1 MKKIIYMH
9 MAKTA
14 GSSVNRFF
22 AQSLGE
28 ENCLDHIERFPPSE
42 RAEHLRRKAFVS
54 GHIYSGDVLDL
65 SQEVADA
72 YLFTFMREPI
82 RQIASHILW
91 LDHYNEAEYRSEFE
105 RLGEPLRQLVKAIR
119 AVDFDSPNDL
129 DDLMT
134 NLSPWGLRM
143 LDNMQTRYMCGDKR
157 PIPLSLS
164 HASAAYRVAARF
176 DRIGFVEDMDAS
188 LAAIARDVGLKMR
201 ANGAPKVN
209 EAKSSRRIDLSK
221 PLLRRVLSKRTVADD
236 RLYALLR
243 HREATRAMAS
253 RTGSDVG
260 ASGTRD
266 PDEAARIEAA

>member
-1 MKKIIYMH
+1 MKKIVYMH

-14 GSSVNRFF
+14 GSSVNQFF
-22 AQSLGE
+22 AQSLGK
-28 ENCLDHIERFPPSE
+28 ENCLDHIERFTPVE
-42 RAEHLRRKAFVS
+42 RAEHLRSKAFVS
-54 GHIYSGDVLDL
+54 GHIYSGDVFQLLQDH
-65 SQEVADA
+65 ADT

-119 AVDFDSPNDL
+119 AVDFDSANDL

-164 HASAAYRVAARF
+164 HASVAYRIAARF
-176 DRIGFVEDMDAS
+176 DRIGFVEDMDAFLS
-188 LAAIARDVGLKMR
+188 TIAHDVGLKMR
-201 ANGAPKVN
+201 DNAAPKVN

-221 PLLRRVLSKRTVADD
+221 PLIRRVLSKRIVADD
-236 RLYALLR
+236 RLYSLLR
-243 HREATRAMAS
+243 HRAATSVA
-253 RTGSDVG
+253 TNETDVDP
-260 ASGTRD
+260 SGERD
-266 PDEAARIEAA
+266 PNGSTSVEAA